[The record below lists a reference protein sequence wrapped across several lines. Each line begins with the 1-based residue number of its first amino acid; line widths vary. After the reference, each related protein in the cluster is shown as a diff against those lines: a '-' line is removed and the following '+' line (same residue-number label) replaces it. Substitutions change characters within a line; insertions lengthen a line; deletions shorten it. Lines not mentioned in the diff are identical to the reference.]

1 MSLRIVFDTNVVIS
15 ALLFAQG
22 RSAWVR
28 HLWSEVTPL
37 VSRDTVAELM
47 RVLSYPKFKLETTD
61 IEALLGE
68 YLPLT
73 SVVEVPSSENNFPK
87 CSDPD
92 DQMFINLAYIGDA
105 DLLVSGDR
113 DLLTMADSCPF
124 KILSLEQLQSHVGS
138 VSDQG

>member
-1 MSLRIVFDTNVVIS
+1 MNLRIVFDTNVVVS
-15 ALLFAQG
+15 ALLFGHG
-22 RSAWVR
+22 RSAWLR

-47 RVLSYPKFKLETTD
+47 RVLNYPKFKLNSD
-61 IEALLGE
+61 NIEALLGE

-73 SVVEVPSSENNFPK
+73 TVVEVPSAINDLPN

-92 DQMFINLAYIGDA
+92 DQMFIDLAYAGHA

-113 DLLTMADSCPF
+113 DLLTMADRCPF
-124 KILSLEQLQSHVGS
+124 EIKLLDQLKLHVGGA
-138 VSDQG
+138 D